1 MTLSK
6 KRESFFAFITLAL
19 LAAVFYLMN
28 MYTPLS
34 FKDDLEYSFSYA
46 TGERLSSVKDVLTSQ
61 IAHYNIKN
69 GRFVAHTT
77 EQFLLCEGKSVFN
90 IVNTLV
96 YMLFGILVCY
106 HGAGESPLKHPYMLV
121 CVFCGFFLL
130 TPWFG
135 ENLLWVSGACNY
147 LMGFTISLLYL
158 LPYRYVL
165 EHPEN
170 RKNSLVGCAKFIAM
184 FLLGAIAGNTMENA
198 AVAIIAAVI
207 GFLFVY
213 RARGIRYRAWMF
225 APGVLVGFALLL
237 LSPGEMSRVSAAGG
251 ISAIG
256 ICRDFVT
263 TSMALVVHFYTL
275 ILIAAGII
283 SMYSIYGRARDR
295 IDGETKLERNIRR
308 WGAAEVY
315 MLAALAAT
323 YSMIIVPG
331 GIGIYSRVWFGPLT
345 FYIISVSAGYL
356 SVEEYAP
363 MKWSKAK
370 ELLVYI
376 LAFATLTTGAQGIWN
391 IRGRFIENEQ
401 RNRLIQEQMLAG
413 EEEIHIPAIS
423 STSTFSIYFG
433 GGEHLYYDAERNRN
447 IAKYYGLP
455 SVVRDDSIEL
465 PH

>member
-1 MTLSK
+1 MTISK
-6 KRESFFAFITLAL
+6 KRELIIALTILAL

-28 MYTPLS
+28 IYTPLS

-46 TGERLSSVKDVLTSQ
+46 TGERISSVKDVLTSQ
-61 IAHYNIKN
+61 IAHYNVKN
-69 GRFVAHTT
+69 GRFVVHTI
-77 EQFLLCEGKSVFN
+77 EQFLLYEGKSVFN
-90 IVNTLV
+90 IINTLV
-96 YMLFGILVCY
+96 YMLFGVLVCY

-165 EHPEN
+165 KHPER
-170 RKNSLVGCAKFIAM
+170 RKNSLAGCAKFIAM
-184 FLLGAIAGNTMENA
+184 LLLGVIAGNTMENA

-213 RARGIRYRAWMF
+213 RVRGIRYRAWMY
-225 APGVLVGFALLL
+225 APGVLVGFALLV
-237 LSPGEMSRVSAAGG
+237 LSPGEMSRVSNAGG
-251 ISAIG
+251 ISAIS
-256 ICRDFVT
+256 ICRGFVT

-283 SMYSIYGRARDR
+283 LIYIIYGSARDK
-295 IDGETKLERNIRR
+295 IDGEAKLERNIRR

-345 FYIISVSAGYL
+345 FYIISVCAGYI
-356 SVEEYAP
+356 SVVEYAP
-363 MKWSKAK
+363 MIWSKAK
-370 ELLVYI
+370 ELLVCI

-401 RNRLIQEQMLAG
+401 RNSLIQEQMLAG
-413 EEEIHIPAIS
+413 KEEIHIPSLS

-433 GGEHLYYDAERNRN
+433 GGEHLYYDAEKNSN
-447 IAKYYGLP
+447 IARYYGLP